1 MSSFDIGLTTRFAA
15 ACYSIVLI
23 FLAVP
28 AVVSAQVLQPGAWN
42 IKGTVVELVSPG
54 TLGLLLKMARG
65 QSKTERMCLAAA
77 DTKTGVAVLLRPKP
91 EMKCTIVKSVVA
103 AGRIDD
109 IMSCQTKKSGT
120 VSIARTGTYNA
131 SGFTLRLTMTG
142 RNDKGATR
150 FVADQVAKF
159 GGASCPK

>member
-1 MSSFDIGLTTRFAA
+1 MSFFDIGPTTRFAA
-15 ACYSIVLI
+15 TRYSIMLI

-28 AVVSAQVLQPGAWN
+28 AVVSAQGLQPGAWN

-54 TLGLLLKMARG
+54 TPGLLLKMARG
-65 QSKTERMCLAAA
+65 QSKTERMCLAVA
-77 DTKTGVAVLLRPKP
+77 DAKTGVAVLLRPKP

-103 AGRIDD
+103 GGRIDD

-131 SGFTLRLTMTG
+131 SGFSLRLTMTG
-142 RNDKGATR
+142 RNEKGATR
-150 FVADQVAKF
+150 FVADQVANF
-159 GGASCPK
+159 GGASCRK